1 MKTRVVIVDEHV
13 ALRQMLAH
21 VLSMENKYEVVAEA
35 HDGRGALDVF
45 KRVKPDIAILELAL
59 PGLCG
64 KEVLRRTRVEVPGTR
79 VLVFSGTLNQT
90 LVLDA
95 LKSHPHGFVHKRD
108 SLGTFFEALR
118 AVAAG
123 RSYYSNF
130 ASALLSNSFS
140 GPSYQLTSREM
151 EVLQLVAESCSSKEI
166 AARLGLAPKTVE
178 NHRAH
183 IMDKLQVHDTAALT
197 RYALRNGLVT

>member
-1 MKTRVVIVDEHV
+1 MKTRVAIVDEHV

-21 VLSMENKYEVVAEA
+21 VLGSEKKYEVVVEA
-35 HDGRGALDVF
+35 QDGRVALDAL
-45 KRVKPDIAILELAL
+45 KRLKPDIAILELAL

-64 KEVLRRTRVEVPGTR
+64 KEVLRRTRLEVPGTR

-90 LVLDA
+90 LALDA
-95 LKSHPHGFVHKRD
+95 LRSNPHGFVHKRD
-108 SLGTFFEALR
+108 SLGTFLEALR

-123 RSYYSNF
+123 RSYYSDF
-130 ASALLSNSFS
+130 ASGLLSNSF
-140 GPSYQLTSREM
+140 GGVSYQLTSREM
-151 EVLQLVAESCSSKEI
+151 EILQLVAESCSSKEI

-183 IMDKLQVHDTAALT
+183 IMDKLHVHDTAALT